1 MFESSGM
8 LFLAKLLPTFI
19 YPLGLVMSLVFIAG
33 LCVALKLWRS
43 AMSSITAAFVLLWI
57 CSTPIFASWALGT
70 LERQYPA
77 KAIAEMPMAE
87 VAIVLGGTIAQPL
100 PPRVVAGLT
109 GASDRILHAVRL
121 YKAGKTTRILVS
133 AGNLP
138 WLGSIKPEAELIREL
153 LIEWGVPA
161 SAIEIAHSSRNTF
174 ENALE
179 IKEIWS
185 RSGFKSALLVT
196 SAAHM
201 PRAMAVFR
209 RAGLPVIACTTD
221 VRIVEMSSLSIL
233 HWLPSAADLS
243 VTTEAMKEW
252 IGYWAYRAR
261 NYI

>member
-1 MFESSGM
+1 MFESLVT
-8 LFLAKLLPTFI
+8 LFLGKLLPIVI
-19 YPLGLVMSLVFIAG
+19 YPLGLVISLVFMAG

-43 AMSSITAAFVLLWI
+43 AISSIAAAFLLLWV

-77 KAIAEMPMAE
+77 KAMAEIPEAE
-87 VAIVLGGTIAQPL
+87 VAIVLGGAIAQPL
-100 PPRVVAGLT
+100 PPRAVADLT
-109 GASDRILHAVRL
+109 GASDRVLHAARL
-121 YKAGKTTRILVS
+121 YKAGKARRILVS

-138 WLGSIKPEAELIREL
+138 WLGSVKPEAELIREL
-153 LIEWGVPA
+153 LIEWGVPL
-161 SAIEIAHSSRNTF
+161 SAIEIAGGSRNTF

-221 VRIVEMSSLSIL
+221 VRAVELSSSIL
-233 HWLPSAADLS
+233 HWLPNAADLA

-252 IGYWAYRAR
+252 IGYWTYRAR

>member
-1 MFESSGM
+1 MFESAVT
-8 LFLAKLLPTFI
+8 LFLAKLVPIVI
-19 YPLGLVMSLVFIAG
+19 YPLGLVMSLVFMAG

-43 AMSSITAAFVLLWI
+43 AMSSVAAAFLLLWV
-57 CSTPIFASWALGT
+57 CSTPILASWALGT

-77 KAIAEMPMAE
+77 KAISEIPEAE
-87 VAIVLGGTIAQPL
+87 VAIVLGGSIAQPL
-100 PPRVVAGLT
+100 PPRVVADLT
-109 GASDRILHAVRL
+109 SASDRILHAARL
-121 YKAGKTTRILVS
+121 YKAGKATRILVA

-138 WLGSIKPEAELIREL
+138 WLGFVKPEAELIREL
-153 LIEWGVPA
+153 LMEWGVPT
-161 SAIEIAHSSRNTF
+161 SAIEIAKASRNTF

-221 VRIVEMSSLSIL
+221 VRIVEKSSLSIFD
-233 HWLPSAADLS
+233 WLPNAADLS
-243 VTTEAMKEW
+243 VTTEAIKEW

-261 NYI
+261 NYT